1 MAASTFTEEQL
12 NELREAF
19 KVFDKDGD
27 GTVTTAELGDVMES
41 LGQHPTEAELHE
53 MINEV
58 DVDGNGEIEFEEF
71 AEMVASRMQITD
83 SPAELTEAF
92 SVFDKTGN
100 GLIHASDFRK
110 VMTNLGE
117 RFSDQEVNEMI
128 REIGMD
134 SKGRINTRKFVQ
146 MLTS

>member
-1 MAASTFTEEQL
+1 
-12 NELREAF
+12 
-19 KVFDKDGD
+19 
-27 GTVTTAELGDVMES
+27 
-41 LGQHPTEAELHE
+41 
-53 MINEV
+53 
-58 DVDGNGEIEFEEF
+58 
-71 AEMVASRMQITD
+71 MVASRMQITD

-134 SKGRINTRKFVQ
+134 SKGRINTRSEFVIHPARFHV
-146 MLTS
+146 LANPWHCLSSLWLNYFKASTA